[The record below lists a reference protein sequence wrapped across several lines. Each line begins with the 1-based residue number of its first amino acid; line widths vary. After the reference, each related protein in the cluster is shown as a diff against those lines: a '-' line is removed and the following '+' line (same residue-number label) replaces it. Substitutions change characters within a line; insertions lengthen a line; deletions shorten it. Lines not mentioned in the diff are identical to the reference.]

1 MKTVLKKIFLLTLLL
16 MGINS
21 SFASGEGCTGH
32 FVNPISDVSWG
43 SMFPLTIGA
52 VPVVQ
57 SPTGLP
63 DTPNPSMPICL
74 CSAPPPL
81 FFRIGLSV
89 GYWEPS
95 SMSDVTQS
103 PFCMVNMGM
112 QIPMGFKMQEMGATT
127 TKTALSSSQADS
139 AFYWVHWYKY
149 PLISWLELLMDGA
162 CMDTGGFDLAYFS
175 EVDPMWDD
183 DTLSF
188 IMNPEAI
195 LFGNPVAQLSCSV
208 DAITSMLGLPVDP
221 LFWCAGS
228 QGSMYPYTGWT
239 PTNNSQ
245 PSNAVLMNE
254 RTNAKL
260 HRVGVVLDS
269 FSGNLCHSIPTDII
283 PKSHYRY
290 QFVNPVP
297 EAMTAFQYGKST
309 TLVTDQL
316 EGTLSSQNNF
326 GILNFKKRQCCFL

>member
-1 MKTVLKKIFLLTLLL
+1 MYKITQRILIAVITL
-16 MGINS
+16 S
-21 SFASGEGCTGH
+21 SISSSYANDIGCSGH

-52 VPVVQ
+52 MPIIPN
-57 SPTGLP
+57 STGLP

-74 CSAPPPL
+74 CDAPPPL
-81 FFRIGLSV
+81 FIRIGLSV

-95 SMSDVTQS
+95 SMADITQA
-103 PFCMVNMGM
+103 PFCMVNMGF
-112 QIPMGFKMQEMGATT
+112 QLPMGFKMQEMGATT
-127 TKTALSSSQADS
+127 TKTVLDSSQGDS

-162 CMDTGGFDLAYFS
+162 CMDVGGFDLAYFS

-183 DTLSF
+183 DTLAF

-195 LFGNPVAQLSCSV
+195 LFGNPIAQLSCAT
-208 DAITSMLGLPVDP
+208 DAITSMIGLPLDP
-221 LFWCAGS
+221 LFWCAGA
-228 QGSMYPYTGWT
+228 QGSIYPFTGWSQ
-239 PTNNSQ
+239 TNVSQ
-245 PSNAVLMNE
+245 PSNAVLMDE

-269 FSGNLCHSIPTDII
+269 FSGNLCHSIPTEIM

-297 EAMTAFQYGKST
+297 EAMSAFQYGRST
-309 TLVTDQL
+309 TVVSDPL

-326 GILNFKKRQCCFL
+326 GILNFKKRSCCFL